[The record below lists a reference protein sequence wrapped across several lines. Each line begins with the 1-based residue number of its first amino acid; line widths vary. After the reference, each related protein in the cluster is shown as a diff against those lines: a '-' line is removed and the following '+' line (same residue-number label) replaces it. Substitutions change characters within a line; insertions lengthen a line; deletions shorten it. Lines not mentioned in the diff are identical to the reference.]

1 MEQRVLVT
9 HGSTNGS
16 TERIAE
22 TVAEVLRTAGI
33 TAEALPARSVT
44 DLDTYEAVVV
54 GGALYAG
61 RWHKDA
67 RRFVRRH
74 RGALAHR
81 PVWFFSSG
89 PLDSTA
95 SQRDIPPVPGVK
107 KAMARLDVRGHVTFG
122 GCLTEGAEGRVARL
136 ILRNGKGG
144 DFRDFAAIEH
154 WAAGVAKE
162 LGGMVHR

>member
-1 MEQRVLVT
+1 MEQRVLVA
-9 HGSTNGS
+9 HGSTSGS
-16 TERIAE
+16 TERIAQ
-22 TVAEVLRTAGI
+22 TVADVLRTAGI
-33 TAEALPARSVT
+33 TAEVQPARSVT
-44 DLDTYEAVVV
+44 DLDPYEAVVV

-89 PLDSTA
+89 PLDPTA
-95 SQRDIPPVPGVK
+95 SQRDIPPVPGVER
-107 KAMARLDVRGHVTFG
+107 AMARLAVRGHVTFG
-122 GCLTEGAEGRVARL
+122 GCLTEGARGRIAHM
-136 ILRNGKGG
+136 ILRDGKGG
-144 DFRDFAAIEH
+144 DFRDFAAIEN

-162 LGGMVHR
+162 LGALAHR